1 MGRFLIDEDL
11 PPILGVLLRQKGHET
26 AHVIDLGL
34 RGLPDG
40 GVFELAQTRKATL
53 LSRDLGFANTLQ
65 YPPGSHHGIVVV
77 RFPTETRR
85 NALITEVI
93 TRLAAVRDDEFKGAL
108 IVVEPGRIRI
118 RRST

>member
-11 PPILGVLLRQKGHET
+11 PPILSVLLRQKGHET

-34 RGLPDG
+34 RGLPDSA
-40 GVFELAQTRKATL
+40 VYKLAQERRATL
-53 LSRDLGFANTLQ
+53 LSRDLGFANKLQ

-77 RFPTETRR
+77 RFPTEMRR
-85 NALITEVI
+85 QALITELM
-93 TRLAAVRDDEFKGAL
+93 TRLAAVRDDEFEGAL